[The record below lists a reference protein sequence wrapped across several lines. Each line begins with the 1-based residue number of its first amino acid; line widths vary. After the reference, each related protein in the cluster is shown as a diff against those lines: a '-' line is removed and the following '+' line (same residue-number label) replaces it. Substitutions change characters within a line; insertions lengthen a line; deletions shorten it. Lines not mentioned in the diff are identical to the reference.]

1 MFRLDPRW
9 RRRVVFGLI
18 GPSAVLAISA
28 CSSSDS
34 SAPATQADPLAAV
47 KWEPSFEPDY
57 VNLTPVDGVEPATK
71 EQQELAVV
79 ADDRLEFPADGAA
92 AVRDWQPGKVV
103 VGAPGTAG
111 AGNPL
116 GYARRVVSVTE
127 VDGKLVVAT
136 EKLGLQDVVQ
146 GDFQIRGDNA
156 GEDVDLSRLDPA
168 WIAENLYGN
177 DTPVYFP
184 EGIEPLKTDAPDE
197 ADVSEL
203 LPTPGSGWSCCS
215 FVKKVASSA
224 AGAVKSAA
232 SATVNVVT
240 NAVAAVTP
248 TSFEGSAGLTSD
260 MDLPKV
266 TVPLFTNM
274 EFKKTVKKGKI
285 GIESYIKGNAQVAAS
300 MKLNPGFQLGARI
313 PNPINKNAPPM
324 KTWMQ
329 IDSRVETHLGV
340 KVNLEA
346 GVSLVEIDGRKLA
359 KGTKE
364 FLEKVDNSA
373 ETAQA
378 VYAANRQEL
387 LGDEDMKPASTFTK
401 VLWIS
406 TPRTQTFMAGPVP
419 VVLTS
424 TLQVNL
430 VCGFEA
436 KASLSAEVQWNDA
449 RTFKFRAEYES
460 GKGASMPTSPTM
472 TTATTK
478 DVQVLG
484 GGEIVLTCG
493 IVPRVNAFVYDTIG
507 MYAGIRGSLVAKA
520 SYESKCEDN
529 ETSTTPQGKVK
540 LGLDANVGVQL
551 GGRIQVPGSSFAGKS
566 GADLGF
572 DSPPLEPYN
581 KSFEI
586 LSKTWDFE
594 KGIGYC
600 TPLCKNGRVDG
611 EAQGAKETDVDCGGG
626 ACGTCAEGKKC
637 AKSSDCSG
645 KATCNGGICRTDPCF
660 DGVKSGSE
668 TGIDCGGTCT
678 LKCAVD
684 KACQSGAD
692 CASGF
697 CSAKTKLCVPTSCTD
712 GIRDGNETGVDCGGA
727 CGKCASGVLCAVA
740 TDCASGFS
748 NGTNCVATS
757 CEDRVRSGSES
768 GPDCGG
774 ASSCNRCAV
783 TLACSQNSD
792 CAAGLQCTAGKCA
805 VIPAPTCTD
814 RLRNQNESDVDCGGS
829 CGKCDAQK
837 RCGVAGDCAS
847 SVCTGG
853 TCKAPACNDGVK
865 NGSESGVDCGGA
877 SSCGTCAA
885 GRSCTVNAD
894 CASAACLAGVC
905 AGTYTVGGTVGGLAS
920 GGSLVLR
927 NGGGDPL
934 TVATNGAFAFS
945 QPVAQ
950 GRAYTV
956 TVGTQPVG
964 QTCTVAAGS
973 GTVATANVTGIT
985 VACVANTYA
994 LGGNVDGLARGSIV
1008 LRNDGGNDVTVGNGA
1023 FSFPAKVAYRG
1034 KVAVTVATQPEGQ
1047 VCTVAGGTG
1056 TMGATDIGNVAVTC
1070 VSNAYSVGGTVSGLK
1085 GAIALV
1091 SGADRITVD
1100 ANGTFAFPTARPYN
1114 SDYAASI
1121 ASQPA
1126 GQSCTITGAAGT
1138 VPAGN
1143 VTSIGVTCT
1152 DNAYAVGGTIS
1163 GLVGSVTLTL
1173 NGGNTLARSVN
1184 GAFTFGAP
1192 VGYGQAYTVAIA
1204 AQPANQTC
1212 VVANQQGTMGAG
1224 NVTNVVVGCST
1235 ITRTLGGN
1243 ASGLGNGASVILR
1256 NNGDAATQLQVQN
1269 SGAFT
1274 FGSAVAQG
1282 SSYDVSVYAAPVG
1295 KTCTVSNGK
1304 GTVGAGNV
1312 TDIDLTCTANA
1323 YTVGGATSGLTGTV
1337 GLSLNG
1343 GATLSVTG
1351 ASYTFPTTLAYGASY
1366 AVTIASQPSGQ
1377 TCTVAS
1383 GSGTVSDNVANVT
1396 VSCATAGTQK
1406 IAFVTSATSVG
1417 SFSGV
1422 FGADARCQNAA
1433 QAAAL
1438 PGTYLAW
1445 IADTGTSSPAARF
1458 ARSALPYKRVDGET
1472 IAASWAELT
1481 TAPLRVPLNVTE
1493 LGGTY
1498 NGAVW
1503 TSVVT
1508 SGEYG
1513 GSLTCSGWTKLGT
1526 NDYGYI
1532 GFASETGNAWTYAGT
1547 GQCSGQAA
1555 LYCFQQ

>member
-34 SAPATQADPLAAV
+34 PSPTAADPLAAV

-57 VNLTPVDGVEPATK
+57 VNLAPIEGVEPATK
-71 EQQELAVV
+71 EQQDLAVV
-79 ADDRLEFPADGAA
+79 ADDHLEFPADGAA
-92 AVRDWQPGKVV
+92 AVRDWQPGKIVV
-103 VGAPGTAG
+103 AAPGTAG

-116 GYARRVVSVTE
+116 GYARRVVAVTE
-127 VDGKLVVAT
+127 VDGKLVVTT
-136 EKLGLQDVVQ
+136 EKLGLQDIVE
-146 GDFQIRGDNA
+146 GEFQLRGDNQ
-156 GEDVDLSRLDPA
+156 GENVDLSRLDPA

-197 ADVSEL
+197 EDMSEL

-215 FVKKVASSA
+215 IIKS
-224 AGAVKSAA
+224 AVKSAA
-232 SATVNVVT
+232 SAVKSAASSTVNVVT

-260 MDLPKV
+260 MNLPKV

-274 EFKKTVKKGKI
+274 EFKKTIKKGKV
-285 GIESYIKGNAQVAAS
+285 GIESYIKGNAEVAAS

-346 GVSLVEIDGRKLA
+346 GVSLVEVDGRKLA

-364 FLEKVDNSA
+364 FLEKVDNSV

-378 VYAANRQEL
+378 VYAANREEL
-387 LGDEDMKPASTFTK
+387 LGDKDMKPASTFTK

-406 TPRTQTFMAGPVP
+406 SPRTQTFMAGPVP

-436 KASLSAEVQWNDA
+436 KASLSANVQWDDV

-460 GKGASMPTSPTM
+460 GKGASMPTPPTM
-472 TTATTK
+472 NTATSK

-493 IVPRVNAFVYDTIG
+493 VVPRVNAFVYDTLGI
-507 MYAGIRGSLVAKA
+507 YAGIRGSLVAKA
-520 SYESKCEDN
+520 AYESKCEDN
-529 ETSTTPQGKVK
+529 ATSTTPQAEVK
-540 LGLDANVGVQL
+540 LSLDANVGVQV

-581 KSFEI
+581 KSFE
-586 LSKTWDFE
+586 LYSKTWDFA

-600 TPLCKNGRVDG
+600 TPLCKNGRVD
-611 EAQGAKETDVDCGGG
+611 AAGAKETDVDCGGG

-660 DGVKSGSE
+660 DGVQSGGE
-668 TGIDCGGTCT
+668 TGVDCGGSCT

-684 KACQSGAD
+684 KGCQSGAD

-697 CSAKTKLCVPTSCTD
+697 CSQKTKLCVPTSCTD
-712 GIRDGNETGVDCGGA
+712 GIRDGNETGVDCGGS
-727 CGKCASGVLCAVA
+727 CGKCANGILCAVA
-740 TDCASGFS
+740 SDCASGFS

-774 ASSCNRCAV
+774 TSSCNRCAV
-783 TLACSQNSD
+783 NLACSQNSD
-792 CAAGLQCTAGKCA
+792 CAAGLQCTTGKCV

-814 RLRNQNESDVDCGGS
+814 RLKNQNESDVDCGGS

-847 SVCTGG
+847 SVCSGG

-885 GRSCTVNAD
+885 GRTCTASAD
-894 CASAACLAGVC
+894 CASGTCLAGVC
-905 AGTYTVGGTVGGLAS
+905 AGTYTVGGALSGLAS
-920 GGSLVLR
+920 GGSIVLR

-934 TVATNGAFAFS
+934 TVAANGSFTFS
-945 QPVAQ
+945 QSVAQ
-950 GRAYTV
+950 SKVYAV
-956 TVGTQPVG
+956 TVGTQPAG
-964 QTCTVAAGS
+964 QTCTVTAGS
-973 GTVATANVTGIT
+973 GTVATANVTNVT

-994 LGGNVDGLARGSIV
+994 LGGNVDGLARGTIV

-1034 KVAVTVATQPEGQ
+1034 KIAVTVVAQPAGQ
-1047 VCTVAGGTG
+1047 VCTVTGGTG
-1056 TMGATDIGNVAVTC
+1056 TMGAGDIRNVAVTC

-1085 GAIALV
+1085 GAIGLAN
-1091 SGADRITVD
+1091 GADRITVD
-1100 ANGTFAFPTARPYN
+1100 GNGAFTFPSARPYD

-1121 ASQPA
+1121 TSQPA
-1126 GQSCTITGAAGT
+1126 GQSCAITGASGT

-1152 DNAYAVGGTIS
+1152 DNAYAVGGNVT
-1163 GLVGSVTLTL
+1163 GLSGSVSLTL
-1173 NGGNTLARSVN
+1173 NGGNARTLSAS
-1184 GAFTFGAP
+1184 GAFSFATP
-1192 VGYGQAYTVAIA
+1192 VGYTQPYVVAVSS
-1204 AQPANQTC
+1204 QPANQTC
-1212 VVANQQGTMGAG
+1212 TVANERGTMGAG
-1224 NVTNVVVGCST
+1224 DVTSVAVSCTT
-1235 ITRTLGGN
+1235 ITRTLGGTV
-1243 ASGLGNGASVILR
+1243 SGVGNGASVFLE
-1256 NNGDAATQLQVQN
+1256 NNGDAATRIQVQN
-1269 SGAFT
+1269 DGAFT
-1274 FGSAVAQG
+1274 FGSAVPQG
-1282 SSYDVSVYAAPVG
+1282 SAYSVTVYAASVG
-1295 KTCTVSNGK
+1295 KTCTVARGQ
-1304 GTVGAGNV
+1304 GTVGAANV
-1312 TDIDLTCTANA
+1312 TDIGVTCTADA
-1323 YTVGGATSGLTGTV
+1323 YSVGGTTTGLAGTV
-1337 GLSLNG
+1337 GLALNG
-1343 GATLSVTG
+1343 GATLQVSS
-1351 ASYTFPTTLAYGASY
+1351 ASYTFPSTLAYGASY
-1366 AVTIASQPSGQ
+1366 AVTVASQPSGQ
-1377 TCTVAS
+1377 TCTVTN
-1383 GSGTVSDNVANVT
+1383 GTGTVTGNVSNVG

-1433 QAAAL
+1433 QAAGI

-1445 IADTGTSSPAARF
+1445 IADTGSSSPASRF
-1458 ARSALPYKRVDGET
+1458 TKSTVPYKRVDGET
-1472 IAASWAELT
+1472 IAGSWTELT

-1508 SGEYG
+1508 SGEFG
-1513 GSLTCSGWTKLGT
+1513 GSLTCTGWTKLGT
-1526 NDYGYI
+1526 KDYGYI
-1532 GFASETGNAWTYAGT
+1532 GISSETGNAWTYAGT